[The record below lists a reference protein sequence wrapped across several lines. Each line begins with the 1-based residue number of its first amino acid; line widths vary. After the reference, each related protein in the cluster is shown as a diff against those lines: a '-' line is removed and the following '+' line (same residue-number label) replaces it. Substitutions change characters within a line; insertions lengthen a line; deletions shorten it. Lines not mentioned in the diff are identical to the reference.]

1 MVLGPRL
8 ELRQSQSLVMTP
20 QLQQAI
26 KLLQL
31 NNLDLAAFVEQELER
46 NPLLESRAVD
56 GGGDGEG
63 FALEG
68 GDSNATGT
76 DGQREVRLESLRL
89 EDDRPASAT
98 AQNALDT
105 DYDNTFTNEAGVDL
119 PGGPGEG
126 ADRADGEPVGYGAG
140 QVYGAGGTP
149 RFDDPD
155 DGMERALGGQVSLTE
170 HVLAQLGM
178 LGLDPVGQAVAA
190 QLVGA
195 LDETGYVREPL
206 EEIATRLNC
215 PLDLVETVLA
225 KLQTLEPAGLF
236 ARSLKECLALQ
247 LKEMDRLDPAM
258 AIFLDHLDL
267 LARHDMAQLMKVCGA
282 DEEDLA
288 EMVQDLRRLDPKPG
302 LAFQSEIAQTLVPDI
317 FVRRDRDGAWT
328 VELNSDTL
336 PRVLVNMR
344 YFRRVAANAGGR
356 EQKAWITE
364 QLHSANWLVKS
375 LDQRA
380 NTILKVASEIVRQQ
394 DAFLAHG
401 VQYLRPL
408 NLKAVAEAIG
418 MHESTVSRVTAN
430 KYLATPRGIYELK
443 YFFTAAIQALDG
455 GDALSAEAVRHQIR
469 TLIDAEKPDEIL
481 SDDSIVDLLRQKGI
495 DIARRT
501 VAKYREAM
509 SIPSSVQRRRL
520 KRMRA

>member
-1 MVLGPRL
+1 MVLSPRL

-31 NNLDLAAFVEQELER
+31 NNLELSAFVEQELER
-46 NPLLESRAVD
+46 NPLLEHRAPD
-56 GGGDGEG
+56 GSPEGADALGMEADG
-63 FALEG
+63 
-68 GDSNATGT
+68 NGT
-76 DGQREVRLESLRL
+76 DRVPETRLESLRL
-89 EDDRPASAT
+89 DDDRPATAT
-98 AQNALDT
+98 AEAALDT
-105 DYDNTFTNEAGVDL
+105 DYENTFTND
-119 PGGPGEG
+119 GPTEIPDGRGEG
-126 ADRADGEPVGYGAG
+126 SDHADGEPIGYGAG
-140 QVYGAGGTP
+140 QIYGAGGSP

-155 DGMERALGGQVSLTE
+155 GGLESALGEQVSLTE
-170 HVLAQLGM
+170 HVLGQLS
-178 LGLDPVGQAVAA
+178 LLTLDPVGRAVAV
-190 QLVGA
+190 QLLGA
-195 LDETGYVREPL
+195 LDDAGYVREPL
-206 EEIATRLNC
+206 DEIAARLNC
-215 PLDLVETVLA
+215 PADLVETVLLE
-225 KLQTLEPAGLF
+225 LQKLEPTGIF
-236 ARSLKECLALQ
+236 ARSLQECLALQ
-247 LKEMDRLDPAM
+247 LKERDRLDPAM
-258 AIFLDHLDL
+258 AVFLQHLDL
-267 LARHDMAQLMKVCGA
+267 LARHDMAQLMRVCEA

-288 EMVQDLRRLDPKPG
+288 EMIQDLRQLNPKPG
-302 LAFQSEIAQTLVPDI
+302 LAFQSEIAQTVVPDI
-317 FVRRDRDGAWT
+317 FVRRDRDGAWM
-328 VELNSDTL
+328 VELNTDTL

-344 YFRRVAANAGGR
+344 YFRRVARDAADR

-364 QLHSANWLVKS
+364 QLNTANWLVKS

-401 VQYLRPL
+401 VQHLRPL

-443 YFFTAAIQALDG
+443 YFFTAAIQAVDG
-455 GDALSAEAVRHQIR
+455 GDALSAEAVRHRIR
-469 TLIDAEKPDEIL
+469 TLIDAEAANEIL
-481 SDDSIVDLLRQKGI
+481 SDDRIVELLRSDGV

-509 SIPSSVQRRRL
+509 SIPSSVQRRRQ